1 MKIYVA
7 SSWRCA
13 LQPEIVELLRV
24 NNFEVYD
31 FRNPEAGDHGF
42 HWSNINPKWKA
53 GTEIGVGK
61 STMSL
66 EDYRD
71 EALASDL
78 AKHGF
83 GLDFAAMKWAD
94 ACVLVLPCGR
104 SAHLEAGWFVG
115 AGRPLHILLSTE
127 KFEPELMYLMATSIS
142 IDRVELLAAVDKS
155 RAVIDAPRTDWDRD
169 DPDIHGH

>member
-13 LQPEIVELLRV
+13 LQPEIVTLLRAAR
-24 NNFEVYD
+24 FEVYD
-31 FRNPEAGDHGF
+31 FRNPESGDHGF

-53 GTEIGVGK
+53 GTEIAVGK
-61 STMSL
+61 SSMSL
-66 EDYRD
+66 KDYRD
-71 EALASDL
+71 EALTSDL
-78 AKHGF
+78 ANHGF

-115 AGRPLHILLSTE
+115 NGRPLHILLSE
-127 KFEPELMYLMATSIS
+127 DRFEPELMYKMATSIS
-142 IDRVELLAAVDKS
+142 IDTLELLEALDYDTKTLEKKA
-155 RAVIDAPRTDWDRD
+155 
-169 DPDIHGH
+169 